1 MTPGEWIETH
11 NFAGLTPRSIT
22 ALQSPSHVT
31 SGVQIDDVLNLFSSL
46 EGADVVSLKK
56 RGMVDYLVV
65 TASDEMAIKP
75 GLQFSSQVNGV
86 IGLVEPPVL
95 LPETVKELVGKS
107 DLEVANHF
115 KKCKFNS
122 QALEVHVTS
131 MDDTVSQPVAVY
143 YGGSQGGYQAV
154 DDLHRSL
161 HTLGVC
167 KACILENRQLEC
179 TYKCANC
186 WDVKRVC
193 RECAALGL
201 EEWHPAAR
209 PCLPCHNYKLECK
222 KLLQLGWCTDCESKQ
237 KAFLERLHSR
247 FPDTFQLPMPDPPHN
262 IKSVRFAIFWYWVFL
277 DNNLINLRML
287 LVVRRDSNPAVSVPM
302 KNAVTI
308 KALKNKDRMSVETAV
323 EMISPEVQRA
333 IPKEDVVTT
342 IVPKIYTFWRQNRP
356 GTLACPVDTA
366 VHQTSGTIFFS
377 DQLTHQV
384 MMSDLHSPA
393 TL

>member
-1 MTPGEWIETH
+1 MFWYLVQSGLLQKSHIFYEEVKAFCSRALSSLLPSNPNFSQEFPALTAWLQSNQFLHGKSSSYVFSGIGGHGQGHLADISMTPGEWIETH

-56 RGMVDYLVV
+56 RGMVGYLVV
-65 TASDEMAIKP
+65 TASDAMAIKP

-95 LPETVKELVGKS
+95 LPETVEELVSKP
-107 DLEVANHF
+107 DLEVANHL

-143 YGGSQGGYQAV
+143 YGGSQGGCQAV

-161 HTLGVC
+161 HILDVC

-186 WDVKRVC
+186 WDGKRVC

-201 EEWHPAAR
+201 EE
-209 PCLPCHNYKLECK
+209 
-222 KLLQLGWCTDCESKQ
+222 
-237 KAFLERLHSR
+237 
-247 FPDTFQLPMPDPPHN
+247 
-262 IKSVRFAIFWYWVFL
+262 
-277 DNNLINLRML
+277 
-287 LVVRRDSNPAVSVPM
+287 
-302 KNAVTI
+302 
-308 KALKNKDRMSVETAV
+308 
-323 EMISPEVQRA
+323 
-333 IPKEDVVTT
+333 
-342 IVPKIYTFWRQNRP
+342 
-356 GTLACPVDTA
+356 
-366 VHQTSGTIFFS
+366 
-377 DQLTHQV
+377 
-384 MMSDLHSPA
+384 
-393 TL
+393 